1 MGHVTGSELCS
12 AVSNAG
18 GIGTIGAIGM
28 SPEGCRQE
36 IRRLK
41 KMLRPGNSIAGTVPF
56 GLDLLLPKVGG
67 NARKTNKDYT
77 GGQLGAFV
85 DVMIE
90 ESVPLFVCAVGVPP
104 QWVVDKLHDH
114 GIVVMNMAGAPK
126 HVKKALSLGV
136 DIICATGGEG
146 GAHSCLASH

>member
-1 MGHVTGSELCS
+1 MSMPDRFETELTKKLGIRYPIMCAGMGHVTGSELCS

-56 GLDLLLPKVGG
+56 GLDLLLPESRGT
-67 NARKTNKDYT
+67 ARKTNKDYT

-90 ESVPLFVCAVGVPP
+90 ESVPLFVCAVGVSSSM
-104 QWVVDKLHDH
+104 
-114 GIVVMNMAGAPK
+114 GRR
-126 HVKKALSLGV
+126 
-136 DIICATGGEG
+136 
-146 GAHSCLASH
+146 